1 MINRKIF
8 EYNVM
13 INRKNFLDQPLKSY
27 VKTYNSIRK
36 FPTGQKKDY
45 ATGHLLNYNH
55 FKKYCN
61 MIVIDLSKQQAL
73 DAGPKAI
80 QQINFPRNLDQ
91 AAGAT
96 MFFIIEETKEMNSY
110 FSQGT
115 MKVL

>member
-13 INRKNFLDQPLKSY
+13 INRKKFLDQPLKSC

-36 FPTGQKKDY
+36 SPTGQKKDY
-45 ATGHLLNYNH
+45 ATGYLLNYNH

-80 QQINFPRNLDQ
+80 QQINFPGNLDQ

-96 MFFIIEETKEMNSY
+96 MFFIIEETKEINSY